1 MSILKQ
7 ISQNILSKICCTY
20 RKDCK

>member
-7 ISQNILSKICCTY
+7 ILNLLK
-20 RKDCK
+20 

>member
-7 ISQNILSKICCTY
+7 ISQGIRTK
-20 RKDCK
+20 

>member
-7 ISQNILSKICCTY
+7 ILDQVG
-20 RKDCK
+20 